1 MTRTENELDQIVFR
15 WDSENLTGNTGFG
28 PVAWSG
34 ARDETETLFQ
44 VSGPVLRAA
53 GEETRPALIRL
64 RRRDYVMLV
73 RRVPFMDADGRT
85 SVLCHALVGA
95 PALLGPAVCLGLHRW
110 DWDGATAANATRA
123 RGRLPVVPAE
133 AVVPAASRRGLVE
146 LDRLLPYASDELVGA
161 VAEFL
166 RHPDELFT
174 VLDERGDT
182 ACPVLWGLHSMLGA
196 LTKRPWTFAT
206 HDTLELPSLRF
217 AFVGRWSGAASRNTE
232 RRRVDPRERCG
243 DRAEEVAARLVRHHL
258 WELEEKGRD
267 RVVGRALRTAAT
279 TYGGPLLDAA
289 TRAADHLDATDSRT
303 SGPRRRGQPGPETGN
318 RRAPGGGDQ
327 GARGPWGQ
335 DTGSQGAPGP
345 RDEADRRTPDPWGEA
360 AGPTPGPRNRPA
372 PGPRNRPAPGA
383 RGQGAPG
390 SWDEGAPEA
399 RHPVSPESR
408 GQGAP
413 GSWDEGAPEARHPIS
428 PESRDQGVAGSRG
441 ESASGPWDRATLDPR
456 GGGAGD
462 AGREGGQGRRDQ
474 AGSDRRD
481 PGTPEPRD
489 QGAPSPWDEGSS
501 GPWGP
506 SPSDPRDRPSAGPRD
521 RTVPDPRE
529 QDSPSPRHS
538 GTSDPRQQGA
548 SDSRHS
554 GTSGSRHSGTS
565 DPWQQGTSDSRHSGT
580 SDSRH
585 SGTSDPRHSGTSDP
599 RHPGTSDSRQQG
611 ASDSRH
617 SGTSD
622 PWQQGTPDSRHPG
635 ISAPR
640 HPSTPEPQRPE
651 PSGDVRPDPVRS
663 PYPDS
668 PGPWTDASGAAGPDP
683 DPAVRPDRAGPAEPP
698 PRPGRH
704 PELAEP
710 RGASSWSSGR
720 SDGNAAE
727 RPSDQSRPAP
737 ASAPEPPPPP
747 VTPPAPV
754 PDVPPAEQAHGGAL
768 AHPRPDLPRVGPQ
781 WTRPGKGVRRRKQ
794 GREVET
800 SLVHK
805 LPTARSVEE
814 ARELVVRAGSRELL
828 AALRRPQAYAVVT
841 ELVREIARRL
851 PSWGHPMRR
860 ELCEVAIAR
869 ELWAVPPSNARD
881 DPSEPPEEQRA
892 ANAAELHRWAV
903 RPLLAGGDAPVGTVA
918 ELLARLR
925 TSPAPSAREAFW
937 LIVDGESP
945 GLPDAVWLTLLKE
958 AYGLPR
964 TAPRPSPPPEPE
976 RPDDLGNGYT
986 QRFLRRAALLIGG
999 LVVAIVL
1006 IVLAK

>member
-34 ARDETETLFQ
+34 ARDETEALFQ

-53 GEETRPALIRL
+53 GDETRPALIRL
-64 RRRDYVMLV
+64 RRRDYVVLV

-166 RHPDELFT
+166 RHPDDLFT

-267 RVVGRALRTAAT
+267 RVVGRALRTAAA

-289 TRAADHLDATDSRT
+289 VRAADHLDATDSRT
-303 SGPRRRGQPGPETGN
+303 SGPRRRGGPGPEAGD
-318 RRAPGGGDQ
+318 RRVPGGGDRD
-327 GARGPWGQ
+327 A
-335 DTGSQGAPGP
+335 DSQGAPGP
-345 RDEADRRTPDPWGEA
+345 RADGDAGAPGSRADGDRPAPDPWGEG
-360 AGPTPGPRNRPA
+360 AGPTPEPRNRSV
-372 PGPRNRPAPGA
+372 PGPRDRSAPGA
-383 RGQGAPG
+383 RDRGAPG
-390 SWDEGAPEA
+390 TWGEDAPDA
-399 RHPVSPESR
+399 RPPVSPD
-408 GQGAP
+408 AWP
-413 GSWDEGAPEARHPIS
+413 PAS
-428 PESRDQGVAGSRG
+428 PDAWPPVSPDARDQGAAGSRG
-441 ESASGPWDRATLDPR
+441 ESASGPRDRSAPGARDE
-456 GGGAGD
+456 GAGN
-462 AGREGGQGRRDQ
+462 AGREGGQGGQGRRGRRDQ
-474 AGSDRRD
+474 AGSDRWD
-481 PGTPEPRD
+481 PGAPDPRD
-489 QGAPSPWDEGSS
+489 QGAPSPWDQGSP

-506 SPSDPRDRPSAGPRD
+506 SPSDPRDRTSAGPRD
-521 RTVPDPRE
+521 RTASDPRE
-529 QDSPSPRHS
+529 QDRPSPRHPS
-538 GTSDPRQQGA
+538 PRHPGTSDPRQQG
-548 SDSRHS
+548 
-554 GTSGSRHSGTS
+554 
-565 DPWQQGTSDSRHSGT
+565 
-580 SDSRH
+580 
-585 SGTSDPRHSGTSDP
+585 TSDP
-599 RHPGTSDSRQQG
+599 RHPI
-611 ASDSRH
+611 
-617 SGTSD
+617 
-622 PWQQGTPDSRHPG
+622 TPDPRHPG
-635 ISAPR
+635 
-640 HPSTPEPQRPE
+640 TPASRRPE
-651 PSGDVRPDPVRS
+651 PSGAVHPDPARS
-663 PYPDS
+663 SYPAS
-668 PGPWTDASGAAGPDP
+668 PGPWSDASGATDP
-683 DPAVRPDRAGPAEPP
+683 DQAVRPDRAGSAEWPLPAG
-698 PRPGRH
+698 RDQGVAASPG
-704 PELAEP
+704 A
-710 RGASSWSSGR
+710 SWSSDRSEDRDDGHAPGR
-720 SDGNAAE
+720 ASE
-727 RPSDQSRPAP
+727 QSRPAP
-737 ASAPEPPPPP
+737 APEPPPPP

-754 PDVPPAEQAHGGAL
+754 PDSPPAPDVPPTRRPADQAHGGAL

-781 WTRPGKGVRRRKQ
+781 WTRPGKGARRRKQ

-805 LPTARSVEE
+805 LPTARTVEE

-892 ANAAELHRWAV
+892 ANSAELHHWAV
-903 RPLLAGGDAPVGTVA
+903 RPLLAGGDAPVGTAA

-937 LIVDGESP
+937 LIVDGERP

-976 RPDDLGNGYT
+976 RPDELGNGYT
-986 QRFLRRAALLIGG
+986 RRFLRRAALVVGGMVVVIILIS
-999 LVVAIVL
+999 
-1006 IVLAK
+1006 LAK

>member
-34 ARDETETLFQ
+34 ARDETEALFQ

-53 GEETRPALIRL
+53 GDETRPALIRL
-64 RRRDYVMLV
+64 RRRDYVVLV

-166 RHPDELFT
+166 RHPDDLFT

-182 ACPVLWGLHSMLGA
+182 ACPVLWGLHGMLGA

-289 TRAADHLDATDSRT
+289 ARAADHLDATDSRT
-303 SGPRRRGQPGPETGN
+303 SGPRRRGGPGPE
-318 RRAPGGGDQ
+318 AGDR
-327 GARGPWGQ
+327 GVPGPWGQ
-335 DTGSQGAPGP
+335 DAGSQGAPGP
-345 RDEADRRTPDPWGEA
+345 RADGDRPAPDPWGEG
-360 AGPTPGPRNRPA
+360 AGSTPEPRNRSVPGPRDRS
-372 PGPRNRPAPGA
+372 APGA
-383 RGQGAPG
+383 RDRGAPRTWGEDVPDARPPASPEAGDQGAVG
-390 SWDEGAPEA
+390 SW
-399 RHPVSPESR
+399 
-408 GQGAP
+408 
-413 GSWDEGAPEARHPIS
+413 
-428 PESRDQGVAGSRG
+428 G
-441 ESASGPWDRATLDPR
+441 ESASGPRDRSAPDPR
-456 GGGAGD
+456 DEGVGN

-474 AGSDRRD
+474 AGSDRWG
-481 PGTPEPRD
+481 PGAPDPRD
-489 QGAPSPWDEGSS
+489 QGAPSPWDQGSP

-506 SPSDPRDRPSAGPRD
+506 SPSDPRDRTSAGPRD
-521 RTVPDPRE
+521 RTAPDPRE

-538 GTSDPRQQGA
+538 GTSDPRQQG
-548 SDSRHS
+548 
-554 GTSGSRHSGTS
+554 T
-565 DPWQQGTSDSRHSGT
+565 
-580 SDSRH
+580 
-585 SGTSDPRHSGTSDP
+585 
-599 RHPGTSDSRQQG
+599 
-611 ASDSRH
+611 
-617 SGTSD
+617 
-622 PWQQGTPDSRHPG
+622 
-635 ISAPR
+635 SAPR
-640 HPSTPEPQRPE
+640 HPITPAPRTPGTPASQRPE
-651 PSGDVRPDPVRS
+651 PSGAVHPDPARS
-663 PYPDS
+663 SYPAS
-668 PGPWTDASGAAGPDP
+668 PGPWSDASGATDP
-683 DPAVRPDRAGPAEPP
+683 DPAVRPDRAGSAEWPLP
-698 PRPGRH
+698 TGRDQG
-704 PELAEP
+704 AAAS
-710 RGASSWSSGR
+710 RGASWSSDR
-720 SDGNAAE
+720 SEDQDEGHAPDRASE
-727 RPSDQSRPAP
+727 QSRPAP
-737 ASAPEPPPPP
+737 APAPEPPPPP

-754 PDVPPAEQAHGGAL
+754 PDVPPTRRPADQAHGGAL

-805 LPTARSVEE
+805 LPTARTVEE

-937 LIVDGESP
+937 LIVDGERP
-945 GLPDAVWLTLLKE
+945 GLPDAVWLALLKE

-976 RPDDLGNGYT
+976 RPDDLGDGYT
-986 QRFLRRAALLIGG
+986 RRFLRRAALVVGGMVVVIILIS
-999 LVVAIVL
+999 
-1006 IVLAK
+1006 LAKWGG

>member
-303 SGPRRRGQPGPETGN
+303 SGPRRRGQPGPETGD
-318 RRAPGGGDQ
+318 RRVPGGGDQ

-408 GQGAP
+408 GQGEP
-413 GSWDEGAPEARHPIS
+413 GSWDEGAPEARHPVS
-428 PESRDQGVAGSRG
+428 PESRGQGVAGSRG
-441 ESASGPWDRATLDPR
+441 ESASGPWDRAAPDLR
-456 GGGAGD
+456 GEGARD

-538 GTSDPRQQGA
+538 GTSDPR
-548 SDSRHS
+548 H
-554 GTSGSRHSGTS
+554 
-565 DPWQQGTSDSRHSGT
+565 P
-580 SDSRH
+580 
-585 SGTSDPRHSGTSDP
+585 GTSDPRYSGTSDP
-599 RHPGTSDSRQQG
+599 RHPGTSDPRHPGTSDPRHPGTSDPRQQG

-622 PWQQGTPDSRHPG
+622 PWQQGASDSRHSGTSDPRYSGTSDPRHPG
-635 ISAPR
+635 TSDPR

-651 PSGDVRPDPVRS
+651 LSGDVRPDPARS

-698 PRPGRH
+698 SRPGRH

-727 RPSDQSRPAP
+727 WPSDQSRPAP
-737 ASAPEPPPPP
+737 ASAPEPPPPPP

-1006 IVLAK
+1006 IVLVK

>member
-206 HDTLELPSLRF
+206 HDTIELPSLRF

-327 GARGPWGQ
+327 GAQGPWGQ

-383 RGQGAPG
+383 
-390 SWDEGAPEA
+390 
-399 RHPVSPESR
+399 R

-554 GTSGSRHSGTS
+554 GTS
-565 DPWQQGTSDSRHSGT
+565 
-580 SDSRH
+580 
-585 SGTSDPRHSGTSDP
+585 
-599 RHPGTSDSRQQG
+599 
-611 ASDSRH
+611 
-617 SGTSD
+617 D

-737 ASAPEPPPPP
+737 ASAPEPPPP

-1006 IVLAK
+1006 IVLVK

>member
-53 GEETRPALIRL
+53 GDETRPALIRL

-95 PALLGPAVCLGLHRW
+95 PALLSPAVCLGLHRW

-303 SGPRRRGQPGPETGN
+303 SGPRRRGQPGPETGD
-318 RRAPGGGDQ
+318 RRAPGPWTQDAGPQ
-327 GARGPWGQ
+327 G
-335 DTGSQGAPGP
+335 TTGP
-345 RDEADRRTPDPWGEA
+345 RDEAARRTPDPWGESDRRTPDPWGEADRRTPDPWGEA

-372 PGPRNRPAPGA
+372 PGPRDRSAPGA
-383 RGQGAPG
+383 RDQGAPG
-390 SWDEGAPEA
+390 SWDEGAPDA
-399 RHPVSPESR
+399 RPPVSPESR
-408 GQGAP
+408 DRGA
-413 GSWDEGAPEARHPIS
+413 
-428 PESRDQGVAGSRG
+428 AGSRG
-441 ESASGPWDRATLDPR
+441 ESASDPRDRTAPDPR
-456 GGGAGD
+456 GEGAGD

-481 PGTPEPRD
+481 PGTPDPRD
-489 QGAPSPWDEGSS
+489 LGTPSPWDEGSQ

-506 SPSDPRDRPSAGPRD
+506 SPSDPRDRTSADPWD
-521 RTVPDPRE
+521 QTAPDPRE
-529 QDSPSPRHS
+529 QDSPGPRHP
-538 GTSDPRQQGA
+538 GTSDSRQRGA
-548 SDSRHS
+548 
-554 GTSGSRHSGTS
+554 
-565 DPWQQGTSDSRHSGT
+565 SDSRHSGT
-580 SDSRH
+580 SDSRQ
-585 SGTSDPRHSGTSDP
+585 R
-599 RHPGTSDSRQQG
+599 G

-622 PWQQGTPDSRHPG
+622 SRQRGTSDSRH
-635 ISAPR
+635 S
-640 HPSTPEPQRPE
+640 
-651 PSGDVRPDPVRS
+651 
-663 PYPDS
+663 
-668 PGPWTDASGAAGPDP
+668 
-683 DPAVRPDRAGPAEPP
+683 
-698 PRPGRH
+698 
-704 PELAEP
+704 
-710 RGASSWSSGR
+710 
-720 SDGNAAE
+720 
-727 RPSDQSRPAP
+727 
-737 ASAPEPPPPP
+737 
-747 VTPPAPV
+747 
-754 PDVPPAEQAHGGAL
+754 
-768 AHPRPDLPRVGPQ
+768 
-781 WTRPGKGVRRRKQ
+781 
-794 GREVET
+794 
-800 SLVHK
+800 
-805 LPTARSVEE
+805 
-814 ARELVVRAGSRELL
+814 
-828 AALRRPQAYAVVT
+828 
-841 ELVREIARRL
+841 
-851 PSWGHPMRR
+851 
-860 ELCEVAIAR
+860 
-869 ELWAVPPSNARD
+869 
-881 DPSEPPEEQRA
+881 
-892 ANAAELHRWAV
+892 
-903 RPLLAGGDAPVGTVA
+903 
-918 ELLARLR
+918 
-925 TSPAPSAREAFW
+925 
-937 LIVDGESP
+937 
-945 GLPDAVWLTLLKE
+945 
-958 AYGLPR
+958 
-964 TAPRPSPPPEPE
+964 
-976 RPDDLGNGYT
+976 
-986 QRFLRRAALLIGG
+986 
-999 LVVAIVL
+999 
-1006 IVLAK
+1006 